1 MAKIEGFC
9 ATDVWDPPN
18 YTQAIKVTE
27 AQTILFL
34 SGQVAREPDGS
45 VAHRGDFKG
54 QARAALRAIK
64 ALVEAAGGTMDSIVK
79 LNTYLTDVRYRDEM
93 PALYGEFFPR
103 RLPAYTLLQVCAL
116 YHPDQRIEIEAI
128 AVL

>member
-9 ATDVWDPPN
+9 APGVYDPPN

-45 VAHRGDFKG
+45 VAHRGDFTG
-54 QARAALRAIK
+54 RVRSVLRAIEALRNGSNEINEEK
-64 ALVEAAGGTMDSIVK
+64 ALSARPMRGSNKARKKGGCHV
-79 LNTYLTDVRYRDEM
+79 
-93 PALYGEFFPR
+93 
-103 RLPAYTLLQVCAL
+103 
-116 YHPDQRIEIEAI
+116 
-128 AVL
+128 